1 MPIRMTGL
9 VSNMDTD
16 SIVKELMSAQSQ
28 KKVKIENKITRNEWT
43 QEKWKDLNTKIY
55 SLYTGSISK
64 MKLQGSYGTKKVV
77 SSNEAKVTATASSS
91 AVNGS
96 HQVQINQLASAQYI
110 TGKRITT
117 ADKGQINGKTL
128 LSEIDNTLVGQS
140 VKFSTKDKQK
150 DLVISNETTVEDFV
164 NAAKEAGI
172 TASFDTAQQ
181 RFFLSS
187 SESGVKNAFSITTT
201 SDGTVTVGENKLS
214 KLGLSEIVAII
225 DENEENVTYSVANS
239 DISSLKQ
246 ASNSKITYNGALI
259 TGSSNKIQVN
269 GLTVNA
275 NAVTAEGESIT
286 LSVDHDTQAVYDS
299 IKQFVKDYN
308 EVLKEMN
315 KLYNADSSRG
325 YDPLTSE
332 QKDEMTEDEIEKWET
347 KIKDSLLR
355 RDNTLSSLISTMKN
369 TLMTSVEYNGKNY
382 ALSTFGITTSNYTE
396 KGLLHIDGDKDDSTS
411 SGNDDKL
418 MKALQEDPDAVM
430 TTLSTLASNLYT
442 ELTDKMKAT
451 TLSSAL
457 TFYNDK
463 EMKNL
468 LKDYKS
474 DLSDMEKRLKTLEDR
489 YYDQFTAM
497 ETALAKTNSTS
508 NSLMS
513 LMGMGN

>member
-9 VSNMDTD
+9 VSNLDTD

-28 KKVKIENKITRNEWT
+28 KKVKIENKITKQEWA

-77 SSNEAKVTATASSS
+77 SSNEAKATVTASSS

-110 TGKRITT
+110 TGNRITT
-117 ADKGQINGKTL
+117 LDEGKIDGKTL
-128 LSEIDNTLVGQS
+128 LSDIDDSLVGES
-140 VKFSTKDKQK
+140 VTFSTTDVQIE
-150 DLVISNETTVEDFV
+150 LAISSDTTVEDFV

-187 SESGVKNAFSITTT
+187 SASGVKNAFSITTA
-201 SDGTVTVGENKLS
+201 SDLTVTAGENKLS
-214 KLGLSEIVAII
+214 GLGLSEIVATM
-225 DENEENVTYSVANS
+225 DENEENVSYTMADSSV
-239 DISSLKQ
+239 SLKQ
-246 ASNSKITYNGALI
+246 ASNSQITYNGAII
-259 TGSSNKIQVN
+259 TGSSNEIEVN
-269 GLTVNA
+269 GLTVHA
-275 NAVTAEGESIT
+275 YGVTAQGETIT
-286 LSVDHDTQAVYDS
+286 LSVEQDTQAVYDS
-299 IKQFVKDYN
+299 IKQFIKDYN

-355 RDNTLSSLISTMKN
+355 RDNTLGSLISTMKN
-369 TLMTSVEYNGKNY
+369 TLMSSVEYNGINY
-382 ALSTFGITTSNYTE
+382 ALSTFGINTSDYTE
-396 KGLLHIDGDKDDSTS
+396 KGLLHIDGDKDDSVS
-411 SGNDDKL
+411 SGKDDKL
-418 MKALQEDPDAVM
+418 MKALQENPDAVM
-430 TTLSTLASNLYT
+430 TTLSTLVSNLYT

-463 EMKNL
+463 EMKTVL
-468 LKDYKS
+468 SGYKS
-474 DLSDMEKRLKTLEDR
+474 DLSDMEDRLNTLENR

-497 ETALAKTNSTS
+497 ETALSKTNSTS